1 MLQEIDWIA
10 MGPAVGRPHI
20 SISFNY
26 SFVITS
32 IMKKFFLMVVLM
44 ATVVLGH
51 AQIKSASLQA
61 SGLTCALCA
70 KSIFTNLTSLPF
82 VESVDTDLNTSTFQI
97 AFKEGKH
104 VDPEA
109 LRKKVEDAGFSVSQ
123 LHLHYQATN
132 QLIGHDTHIKVG
144 DNFYHIVNSKPKTY
158 TGVVTLHV
166 IDKEFLTLK
175 DHKKIVGGSN
185 LDCYKP
191 GSNLKCVI
199 PNHEV
204 HELNLFHVTIK

>member
-1 MLQEIDWIA
+1 
-10 MGPAVGRPHI
+10 
-20 SISFNY
+20 
-26 SFVITS
+26 
-32 IMKKFFLMVVLM
+32 MKKVYLIIALLAINVV
-44 ATVVLGH
+44 GN

-70 KSIFTNLTSLPF
+70 KSIYTNLTSLPF
-82 VESVDTDLNTSTFQI
+82 VESVDTDLNTSTFEI
-97 AFKEGKH
+97 EFKEGKQ

-109 LRKKVEDAGFSVSQ
+109 MRKKVEDAGFSVSQ
-123 LHLHYQATN
+123 LHLHYQASN
-132 QLIGHDTHIKVG
+132 QLIGHDTHLQVG
-144 DNFYHIVNSKPKTY
+144 ENFYHIVNSKPKTY
-158 TGVVTLHV
+158 TGVITLHV
-166 IDKEFLTLK
+166 IDKEFLTQK

-191 GSNLKCVI
+191 GSNLKCVV

>member
-1 MLQEIDWIA
+1 MKHLVTAIVFTTIA
-10 MGPAVGRPHI
+10 A
-20 SISFNY
+20 
-26 SFVITS
+26 
-32 IMKKFFLMVVLM
+32 
-44 ATVVLGH
+44 LGH

-70 KSIFTNLTSLPF
+70 KSIYTKLTALPF
-82 VESVDTDLNTSTFQI
+82 VDKVDTDLNASTFEI
-97 AFKEGKH
+97 SFKEGRH

-123 LHLHYQATN
+123 LHLHYQANN
-132 QLIGHDTHIKVG
+132 QMIGHDTHIKVG
-144 DNFYHIVNSKPKTY
+144 ENFYHVVNTKPKTY
-158 TGVVTLHV
+158 SGVVTLHV

-191 GSNLKCVI
+191 GSNLKCVV